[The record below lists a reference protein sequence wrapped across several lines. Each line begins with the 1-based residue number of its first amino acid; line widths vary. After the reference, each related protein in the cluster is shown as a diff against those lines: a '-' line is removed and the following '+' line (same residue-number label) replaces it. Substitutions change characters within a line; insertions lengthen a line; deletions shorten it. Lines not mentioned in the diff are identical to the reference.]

1 MPIRDEDGHR
11 AMQAAGKAWKAIK
24 TSGAKTWLPVDQVWG
39 RSIQHGPAIA
49 NQAPHRHRQAKSGTC
64 RGREPPHARHTCLG
78 QPTADQGCVLR
89 HGVDLGIAIDFGGL
103 LNAAVGR
110 RRLCNSSTQRF
121 GHVLGRAGKL
131 ASRGLPRSHP
141 SSLWRV
147 AIDNAGEDRLAPGAL
162 VRFEAGCGRRPKS
175 GRYRSVFAT
184 HG

>member
-24 TSGAKTWLPVDQVWG
+24 TKAAWP
-39 RSIQHGPAIA
+39 PIA
-49 NQAPHRHRQAKSGTC
+49 NQAPHRHRQANSGTC

-103 LNAAVGR
+103 LTVMPRSAGDA
-110 RRLCNSSTQRF
+110 CATPQRS
-121 GHVLGRAGKL
+121 AL
-131 ASRGLPRSHP
+131 AMFLVERVSWHQRGLPRSHP

-147 AIDNAGEDRLAPGAL
+147 AIDERGRGPSRTRRACAL
-162 VRFEAGCGRRPKS
+162 RAGCGRRPKS